1 LKRLLLLIAACFLS
15 PAFAQSISDSTASPI
30 LASTASPESVKNG
43 RLAILLQEKADTTA
57 KITAALNAQEKAVT
71 AEQKTEGMET
81 IARLNGDLQALLR
94 EIDRVSKEPAINTS
108 WKGSESK
115 GSQSISVSSN
125 APQKT
130 ASEDKKY
137 EDWDVFKNFSK

>member
-1 LKRLLLLIAACFLS
+1 LKWLFLLVAACFLS
-15 PAFAQSISDSTASPI
+15 PAFAQTAGDSPGNTA

-43 RLAILLQEKADTTA
+43 RLAILLQEKAETTA
-57 KITAALNAQEKAVT
+57 KITAALAAQEKAVT
-71 AEQKTEGMET
+71 AEQKKEGMEN

-94 EIDRVSKEPAINTS
+94 EIDRVSNEPALNTS
-108 WKGSESK
+108 WKGSDSK
-115 GSQSISVSSN
+115 GNQGSSVSSN

-130 ASEDKKY
+130 ASDGKKY